1 MRGFTDI
8 FNLNEGL
15 FDQLG
20 LSRMPMFAKALRDK
34 YVISV
39 LPDIKKM
46 MDGDPEEES
55 TWIESYKNI
64 FRQAC
69 LQFGGANKVDINKTC
84 NKQQALQ
91 KLAEHLLDP
100 NKGLMDQKTLDKW
113 ASDTTKNKKPSETT
127 WEYTPEDFDK
137 YLSRD
142 GVITKTLLKTG
153 ITPGDLKK
161 TGTYILER
169 MMPTLLKF
177 YTPEVLGR
185 SKFLNDGTLID
196 PAKAKQLLGT
206 GTGSSID
213 L

>member
-20 LSRMPMFAKALRDK
+20 LARMPMFSKALKDK

-55 TWIESYKNI
+55 TWIEPYKNI
-64 FRQAC
+64 FRKAC
-69 LQFGGANKVDINKTC
+69 LQFGGANKVNINKTC
-84 NKQQALQ
+84 NKPQALQ

-100 NKGLMDQKTLDKW
+100 NKGLMDQKALDKW
-113 ASDTTKNKKPSETT
+113 ASDKTKNKKPSETI

-161 TGTYILER
+161 TGTYVLER

-185 SKFLNDGTLID
+185 TKFLNDGTLID
-196 PAKAKQLLGT
+196 PAKAKQLLGKGV
-206 GTGSSID
+206 GTSIN

>member
-15 FDQLG
+15 FDQLS
-20 LSRMPMFAKALRDK
+20 LARMPMFAKALKDK

-64 FRQAC
+64 FRKAC

-84 NKQQALQ
+84 NKPQALQ

-100 NKGLMDQKTLDKW
+100 NKGLMDQKALDKW
-113 ASDTTKNKKPSETT
+113 ASDTTKNNKPSETT

-137 YLSRD
+137 YISKD

-161 TGTYILER
+161 TGTYVLER

-177 YTPEVLGR
+177 YTPEALGR

-196 PAKAKQLLGT
+196 QAKAKELLGT
-206 GTGSSID
+206 GAGSSIN